1 LKDRG
6 TKLGQRPVGKF
17 GRFGGRYVPETL
29 MEPLGQLE
37 AAYHHY
43 SHNLGFRKE
52 LRDLLAYYAG
62 RPTPLYF
69 ASNLTRRLGGAKIY
83 LKREDL
89 LHGGAHK
96 INNTLGQALLAKK
109 MGKTRVIAET
119 GAGQHG
125 VATAMACAVLGLK
138 AEVYMGSEDME
149 RQRLNVYRMRML
161 GAKVH
166 KVESGSKTLK
176 DSINEALRDWV
187 SNIDDTYYLIGSVVG
202 PHPYPTMVRDFQ
214 CVIGREAR
222 RQVLTVESRLPC
234 AIVACVGGGS
244 NAIGIFHPF
253 LHDMEVELYGVE
265 AAGKGIA
272 TGQHAASLVAGR
284 EGVLHGMYTYDLQ
297 DQNGQIETTDSI
309 SAGLDYSAVGPEHSH
324 LMMTGR
330 TKYAAVTDAEAL
342 DGFKLLSESEGIIP
356 ALEPSHAISYA
367 SKLVKRYGSK
377 DSVIINLSGRGDKDV
392 ETVAKALDY

>member
-1 LKDRG
+1 
-6 TKLGQRPVGKF
+6 
-17 GRFGGRYVPETL
+17 
-29 MEPLGQLE
+29 
-37 AAYHHY
+37 
-43 SHNLGFRKE
+43 
-52 LRDLLAYYAG
+52 
-62 RPTPLYF
+62 
-69 ASNLTRRLGGAKIY
+69 
-83 LKREDL
+83 
-89 LHGGAHK
+89 
-96 INNTLGQALLAKK
+96 
-109 MGKTRVIAET
+109 
-119 GAGQHG
+119 
-125 VATAMACAVLGLK
+125 
-138 AEVYMGSEDME
+138 MGSEDME

-161 GAKVH
+161 GAKVR

-222 RQVLTVESRLPC
+222 RQVLTVEGRLPR

-253 LHDMEVELYGVE
+253 LH
-265 AAGKGIA
+265 GI
-272 TGQHAASLVAGR
+272 
-284 EGVLHGMYTYDLQ
+284 
-297 DQNGQIETTDSI
+297 
-309 SAGLDYSAVGPEHSH
+309 
-324 LMMTGR
+324 
-330 TKYAAVTDAEAL
+330 
-342 DGFKLLSESEGIIP
+342 KLLSESEGIIP